1 MNRLVSR
8 IGFGVVAAGLAFA
21 GVANASEPAKK
32 DAPKTE
38 APKTE
43 APKAPAKEAPKAG
56 GTVVDWLAADSNFST
71 LVGLV
76 KEAGLAET
84 LSGKGPFT
92 IFAPTNAAF
101 AKVDAKTLADLKA
114 DPKGKLADLLKGHVV
129 NGSVMAADVSKM
141 KEATF
146 LNGKKAAI
154 EAKDGKVTV
163 GGVAVS
169 KADNKGSN
177 GVVHVV
183 DGVIMAK

>member
-1 MNRLVSR
+1 MNRLSR
-8 IGFGVVAAGLAFA
+8 IGLGLVAAGLVVT
-21 GVANASEPAKK
+21 GANASEPAKK
-32 DAPKTE
+32 EAPKADAPK
-38 APKTE
+38 A
-43 APKAPAKEAPKAG
+43 AAPAKEAPKAG
-56 GTVVDWLAADSNFST
+56 GTIVDWLGADTANFST

-92 IFAPTNAAF
+92 LFAPTNAAF
-101 AKVDAKTLADLKA
+101 SKVDAKTLADLKA

-129 NGSVMAADVSKM
+129 SGNVMAADVSKM
-141 KEATF
+141 KEVTF
-146 LNGKKAAI
+146 LNGKKAAV
-154 EAKDGKVTV
+154 EAKDGKVMI
-163 GGVAVS
+163 GGQAVS